1 MFLYNIV
8 NNKTTNMNKPKN
20 SHQIF
25 YAKNFYQHT
34 GDIIAD
40 MRKVC
45 KLDEPNWDFSSPNQI
60 IKFMRKQF
68 SIWLDNNP
76 SVTKE
81 LGSKVAWED
90 DPIKAEMWSIIIS
103 YSVYVPMTM
112 KHIDALPRFDVIPP
126 QYSATETYKDDVS
139 VFSKM
144 MSVEECVDVAN
155 KILNRTNLEVL
166 DIIADD
172 AARRFNYNKASK
184 LLHEFGEEVT
194 AQELDDE
201 LWDGYSNFIEEHL
214 DENGNLPE
222 RDYLMLTDHFVV
234 EMTPLFK
241 PNCSFSFDIHL
252 VPFKVECISDEI
264 VTEENIARIAS
275 ETRKQCVEL
284 LKSNGYIDSIYKV
297 ANKLYNDE
305 NQHIWEDVPQHL
317 TSIDIESK
325 VKDSV
330 DIDLSMWTRFG
341 YDNKKFFESFQ
352 KYTNGDYGMSGNGCF
367 STYTFNENGH
377 MKTMIAFWTIFE
389 CGADD
394 HTLWN
399 GRMIDAP
406 KY

>member
-1 MFLYNIV
+1 
-8 NNKTTNMNKPKN
+8 MNKPKN

-81 LGSKVAWED
+81 LGSKVAWES
-90 DPIKAEMWSIIIS
+90 DPIKAEIWSILIS

-112 KHIDALPRFDVIPP
+112 KHIGALPRFDIIPP
-126 QYSATETYKDDVS
+126 QYSATETHKDDVP
-139 VFSKM
+139 VFDKK
-144 MSVEECVDVAN
+144 MSVEECIDVTS
-155 KILNRTNLEVL
+155 KLLNRTNLEVL

-172 AARRFNYNKASK
+172 AARRFNYDKASK

-222 RDYLMLTDHFVV
+222 RDYLMVTDHFVV
-234 EMTPLFK
+234 EMSPVFR
-241 PNCSFSFDIHL
+241 PNHSFSFDIHL

-264 VTEENIARIAS
+264 ITEENISRITS
-275 ETRKQCVEL
+275 ETRKQCVKL
-284 LKSNGYIDSIYKV
+284 FKLNGYIDSIYKV
-297 ANKLYNDE
+297 ANKLYDDE
-305 NQHIWEDVPQHL
+305 NQHIWEDVPEHL
-317 TSIDIESK
+317 TSIDLESI
-325 VKDSV
+325 VKDDV
-330 DIDLSMWTRFG
+330 DVDLSMWARFG
-341 YDNKKFFESFQ
+341 YDNKKFFESF
-352 KYTNGDYGMSGNGCF
+352 KKHANGDYSMSGSGCF

-377 MKTMIAFWTIFE
+377 MKTMVAFWTIFE

-399 GRMIDAP
+399 QRNISQP